1 MTIPQTFVER
11 LREAVVSVGSDQT
24 YLNSWA
30 QLRSK
35 HLLASISPVA
45 IESIGYTYSP
55 TQLVRRTTAILQR
68 AMRLAEYQPPDSETS
83 HGLRYAAEVFEY
95 LAALDE
101 GPGRATSLLLSA
113 ALFQL
118 AGYAANSLCISRGI
132 TLTSLPNTLTFD
144 MDGKLLDRGLFL
156 VLQRRFVRLLREA
169 RNANIQY
176 RGSEDAFINL
186 LRSHDAAAEAAVT
199 LPIANLTAKALEQL
213 AAHALVGFP
222 INRFIETVKNLHDV
236 LLATGDAELLLKA
249 DAIAAI
255 GRRVSE
261 TSVWT
266 ELADRVAQDG
276 VWKRYAMLSSRGRG
290 TSALDARSATELWE
304 SQLAALRAGL
314 LSTKNKGLAVRMPT
328 SAGKTRIAEM
338 AILNTLSEER
348 RRQVVYVAPF
358 NALADEIEASMSS
371 LFSDLGF
378 RVSTVLGNYEI
389 DELEEDLVSSSDLL
403 ITTPEKLTL
412 LLRYRPDHFRS
423 VGLIVL
429 DEGHIINS
437 KGRGIGYELLLT
449 RLRQT
454 MSDDSR
460 VLFLSAVISNDNAA
474 DFAEWLCRDR
484 EAVATTDWRPAR
496 RLVGIYNADRN
507 RIDYIPLD
515 DASPG
520 GPQELFV
527 LRVIEKKEYR
537 DFTPKLRREKMVQF
551 PGTSKGD
558 ITAELALRFSSE
570 GPVVVFT
577 TQPRWAE
584 SCARA
589 ISRALQLRRQTEGED
604 IPYAFREVTDRG
616 YPPSSLA
623 VAESWLGSETIVPTA
638 LRDGIG
644 VHHGGLPEAVRR
656 AIENDFRSGLLPVV
670 TATGTLAQGVNL
682 PVKTV
687 LIHTLHQ
694 YDEDADEGDEQRVSL
709 LDFWNTA
716 GRAGRAGAE
725 TEGHIIVVALND
737 WEATQAQDYLSSET
751 PAIRGQLYV
760 LLESLLDDRLPQED
774 FRAQLDSDLLSTL
787 VEETVG
793 TDAETRFRSLIGG
806 SLVSIQA
813 RNLGRDTTR
822 LVETGL
828 GAIEEIR
835 QEVPESPRIKAYA
848 LTGLDVATCK
858 KIEERI
864 LTDEDRVRYLLT
876 GTGIMPWD
884 IIDMVHSSIAD
895 LPAFTPRYDFV
906 GDVDEVIRDWIGQK
920 PMLDIVSEHL
930 PADSDVNRFQRDLIG
945 DYFGYKL
952 PWGIASFVG
961 IANNALQLNGNTSTN
976 VQWLAPMVRYG
987 VATREAAW
995 AMTVGCPTREL
1006 STRIAD
1012 AFADV
1017 KPTGTYQ
1024 DFTEWFSTLTSED
1037 FILLMSAT
1045 PDEAKLL
1052 VPRAAALVTDGRQVA
1067 EHLRSGISNYTAEI
1081 LGLQY
1086 GNRVARLPAVNAGD
1100 VVTLERDYGNPY
1112 DVNAVTVVH
1121 EAGELGFVPRH
1132 VARLI
1137 APEMDV
1143 GSTFRAVITTIE
1155 RGAEPRIQIMV
1166 ALQDTGNAPDGI
1178 G

>member
-1 MTIPQTFVER
+1 MTISQTFAER
-11 LREAVVSVGSDQT
+11 LREAVVSAGSDQS
-24 YLNSWA
+24 YLNNWA

-35 HLLASISPVA
+35 HLLASISPVS
-45 IESIGYTYSP
+45 IENIGYTYSP

-68 AMRLAEYQPPDSETS
+68 AMRLAEHQPLDSDTS
-83 HGLRYAAEVFEY
+83 RGLRYAAEVFEY
-95 LAALDE
+95 LADLNE

-132 TLTSLPNTLTFD
+132 ALTPLPTSLTFD
-144 MDGKLLDRGLFL
+144 MGGKLLDRGLCL
-156 VLQRRFVRLLREA
+156 VLQRRFVRLLRDA
-169 RNANIQY
+169 RDANARYQS
-176 RGSEDAFINL
+176 SEDAFIEL
-186 LRSHDAAAEAAVT
+186 LRSHDAAPEAAVT
-199 LPIANLTAKALEQL
+199 LPVANLTAIALEHL
-213 AAHALVGFP
+213 SSHVLVGLP
-222 INRFIETVKNLHDV
+222 IAPFIETTKNLRDV
-236 LLATGDAELLLKA
+236 LLATGDAELLLKT

-255 GRRVSE
+255 GRRVAE

-266 ELADRVAQDG
+266 ELADRVTHDG
-276 VWKRYAMLSSRGRG
+276 VWRRYAMLSSRGRG
-290 TSALDARSATELWE
+290 TSVLDARSATELWE
-304 SQLAALRAGL
+304 SQLAALRSGL
-314 LSTKNKGLAVRMPT
+314 LSSKNKGLAVRMPT
-328 SAGKTRIAEM
+328 SAGKTRIAEL
-338 AILNTLSEER
+338 AILDTLSEER

-389 DELEEDLVSSSDLL
+389 DELEEALVSSSDLL

-412 LLRYRPDHFRS
+412 LLRFRPDHFRS

-429 DEGHIINS
+429 DEGHIIDS

-454 MSDDSR
+454 MPDDSR
-460 VLFLSAVISNDNAA
+460 VLFLSAVISNENAA
-474 DFAEWLCRDR
+474 DFAEWLCSDR
-484 EAVATTDWRPAR
+484 EAVAATDWRPAR
-496 RLVGIYNADRN
+496 RLVGIYNADSN
-507 RIDYIPLD
+507 RIDYPLED
-515 DASPG
+515 TPTG
-520 GPQELFV
+520 GFQQPFV
-527 LRVIEKKEYR
+527 LRVIEKKQYR
-537 DFTPKLRREKMVQF
+537 DFTPKQRREKQVQF

-558 ITAELALRFSSE
+558 ITAELALRFSTE
-570 GPVVVFT
+570 GPVIVFT

-604 IPYAFREVTDRG
+604 IPDTFREVVDRG
-616 YPPSSLA
+616 YPPSALA
-623 VAESWLGSETIVPTA
+623 VAESWLGPETAVATA

-644 VHHGGLPEAVRR
+644 IHHGGLPEAVRR
-656 AIENDFRSGLLPVV
+656 AVENDFRAGLLPVV
-670 TATGTLAQGVNL
+670 VATGTLAQGVNL

-694 YDEDADEGDEQRVSL
+694 YDEDADEDGDQRVSL

-725 TEGHIIVVALND
+725 TEGHIIVVALNN
-737 WEATQAQDYLSSET
+737 WEARRAQQYLSAQQ
-751 PAIRGQLYV
+751 PPVRGQLYA
-760 LLESLLDDRLPQED
+760 LLESLLAERLTNED

-787 VEETVG
+787 VEEAVG
-793 TDAETRFRSLIGG
+793 TDAETRFSSLIGG
-806 SLVSIQA
+806 SFVSIQA
-813 RNLGRDTTR
+813 RNSGRNITR
-822 LVETGL
+822 LVQTGL

-835 QEVPESPRIKAYA
+835 QEVTETPRLKTYA

-864 LTDEDRVRYLLT
+864 LGDADRVRHLLT
-876 GTGIMPWD
+876 GSGVLPQD
-884 IIDMVHSSIAD
+884 IISAVHSSIAD
-895 LPAFTPRYDFV
+895 LRTFAPRSDFV
-906 GDVDEVIRDWIGQK
+906 GDIDELIEDWIGQK
-920 PMLDIVSEHL
+920 SMRDIVSDHL
-930 PADSDVNRFQRDLIG
+930 PADADVNRFQRDLIA

-952 PWGIASFVG
+952 PWGIASFIG
-961 IANNALQLNGNTSTN
+961 IADNALQLNQEISTN

-1012 AFADV
+1012 AFSEYR
-1017 KPTGTYQ
+1017 PTGTYQ
-1024 DFTEWFSTLTSED
+1024 NFTHWFSSLTSED
-1037 FILLMSAT
+1037 FILLMRAT
-1045 PDEAKLL
+1045 PDEARLL
-1052 VPRAAALVTDGRQVA
+1052 VPRAAALIPDGRQVA
-1067 EHLRSGISNYTAEI
+1067 EHLRSNSSNFTAEI

-1086 GNRVARLPAVNAGD
+1086 VNRAARLPAVNTGD
-1100 VVTLERDYGNPY
+1100 VATLERDYGNPY
-1112 DVNAVTVVH
+1112 DANAITVVH
-1121 EAGELGFVPRH
+1121 AAGELGFVPRH

-1137 APEMDV
+1137 APQMDV
-1143 GSTFRAVITTIE
+1143 GSAFHAAIKTIE

-1166 ALQDTGNAPDGI
+1166 KLQDTDPVI
-1178 G
+1178 